1 MFECPPMNRCRRCI
15 IDHLNGF
22 EHPPCYTCE
31 LKMRNIR
38 ICVVCF
44 KSIKTNDKFVIL
56 VNIVLQNLSPIKN

>member
-44 KSIKTNDKFVIL
+44 KSIKNKRQICDTCQYRPTK
-56 VNIVLQNLSPIKN
+56 PITD